1 MGRGKMPSNIS
12 KCVATQRNQTLFPFG
27 ARVLWDALMQSPSDL
42 VTAKVER
49 VDLQMEVL
57 REIRKQLAPYQ
68 VAETP
73 ITGDTV
79 ICDGTTVDSLTV
91 MDMIVELEDRFD
103 VSIPIKRIADIRT
116 VNELADT
123 IMALCTPRQGSLAQ
137 A

>member
-1 MGRGKMPSNIS
+1 
-12 KCVATQRNQTLFPFG
+12 
-27 ARVLWDALMQSPSDL
+27 MQSPADL
-42 VTAKVER
+42 VAAKVER

-57 REIRKQLAPYQ
+57 REIRAQLAPYQ
-68 VAETP
+68 VGDRP

-103 VSIPIKRIADIRT
+103 IAIPMKQVTEIRT

-123 IMALCTPRQGSLAQ
+123 ILALYIAR
-137 A
+137 

>member
-1 MGRGKMPSNIS
+1 MQIS
-12 KCVATQRNQTLFPFG
+12 PPLLKPKVLKTKVK
-27 ARVLWDALMQSPSDL
+27 RV
-42 VTAKVER
+42 E
-49 VDLQMEVL
+49 LQMEVL

-103 VSIPIKRIADIRT
+103 ISIPMKRVTEIRT
-116 VNELADT
+116 VDQLADT
-123 IMALCTPRQGSLAQ
+123 VIALYMVR
-137 A
+137 

>member
-1 MGRGKMPSNIS
+1 M
-12 KCVATQRNQTLFPFG
+12 QRSSTLLKPKV
-27 ARVLWDALMQSPSDL
+27 ARV
-42 VTAKVER
+42 E
-49 VDLQMEVL
+49 LQMEVL

-68 VAETP
+68 VAEKP
-73 ITGDTV
+73 ITGDMV

-91 MDMIVELEDRFD
+91 MDMIMELEDRFD

-123 IMALCTPRQGSLAQ
+123 ILALCTPRQGSLAQ